1 MDGDKLKCV
10 RNLIKGEGKK
20 TEAPLVV
27 EEAIN

>member
-20 TEAPLVV
+20 LKHLWWLKKR
-27 EEAIN
+27 